1 MVNNNLE
8 QKILCYCYN
17 ILGLLITQRNIG
29 FFYFQYDFGS
39 SRSKTDLLTLVSD
52 RIARDFNGF
61 ATTQAVSIDII
72 KAFHRVN
79 TIVSLTDLRLM
90 EFRVRYLASFSLF

>member
-1 MVNNNLE
+1 M
-8 QKILCYCYN
+8 
-17 ILGLLITQRNIG
+17 LITQRNIA

-52 RIARDFNGF
+52 RIARDFNGSG
-61 ATTQAVSIDII
+61 TTQAVSIDII

-79 TIVSLTDLRLM
+79 TIVSLPDLRLM

>member
-1 MVNNNLE
+1 M
-8 QKILCYCYN
+8 
-17 ILGLLITQRNIG
+17 LITQRNIA